1 MFIRTLTRTMALA
14 CLLAASTLTGGGG
27 HAAAVELQPT
37 TTIYLPNIVKMLGGP
52 DGWNTP
58 FIVQNVGSGSTDLTF
73 EFYRFSD
80 GALVKTRNVAALAQ
94 GTSVFHSPN
103 HDADLEPN
111 GQYSVVIKSFGSVVV
126 AVVNEH
132 QSEAIPQQQEALSY
146 DGLMSGSTRVYLPR
160 VAALFEGWYCT
171 VIMQNLGAA
180 AASVT
185 AQFKSFDGAQ
195 SPQLTRLIPPRGS
208 KFIDPRF
215 EASLVAGTEY
225 GVSLIS
231 NEPIGVVVN
240 CHNDQAPIRSPRAYS
255 YNGIVAPNDTEVFGP
270 YTAHN
275 VLGRTSRVIVQ
286 NAGVKAAQP
295 VLYLMN
301 LGTSTTSEP
310 IYGPAQLQPGAVWT
324 YNVGVGPFF
333 GEKSVVVTGGQFAL
347 MVETISSSTAMAY
360 TGSGEA
366 ATRLYLPNITRTLGG
381 PTGWTT
387 PIVVQSLNAHVA
399 TLRWYRFQDGA
410 LVHTQELVFG
420 LDLRW
425 SSFKIDPR
433 SIPQLQD
440 DTQYAVVI
448 EASMGGVAAVVLEL
462 NDRGGDSAMA
472 YEAMT
477 LAPAAPFGTTGC
489 TPAIVVS
496 GYTTRCRFYGLPAGA
511 GPVTASFSS
520 PGGQPVAGT
529 PSDEPVATDGS
540 WSTTLTTT
548 AQGIRTMTVTA
559 GGVSRTVS
567 FTVTAPTFSVQNT
580 TSTNGSLAARTKPGA
595 VCVTWILFA
604 DGQYSNAAALDQA
617 RTADAAGNVAW
628 SYPPDAKAGSASHT
642 VRCTVGGETHLAT
655 TNFNL

>member
-1 MFIRTLTRTMALA
+1 MTLGMVTRTMAVVG
-14 CLLAASTLTGGGG
+14 LLAASMWTGLGGS
-27 HAAAVELQPT
+27 AAAVELQPT

-58 FIVQNVGSGSTDLTF
+58 FIVQNVGSGSTDLTL

-80 GALVKTRNVAALAQ
+80 GALVKTRSVAGLAQ

-103 HDADLEPN
+103 HDPDLAPN
-111 GQYSVVIKSFGSVVV
+111 GQYSVVIKSFGAVVV

-132 QSEAIPQQQEALSY
+132 QSETIPQQQEALSY
-146 DGLMSGSTRVYLPR
+146 DGLTSGSTRVYLPR

-180 AASVT
+180 PASVA
-185 AQFKSFDGAQ
+185 AQFKSFDGARSAQ
-195 SPQLTRLIPPRGS
+195 IARLIPPRGS

-215 EASLVAGTEY
+215 EPALVAGTEY
-225 GVSLIS
+225 GVTLVSS
-231 NEPIGVVVN
+231 EPIGVVVN
-240 CHNDQAPIRSPRAYS
+240 CHNDQAPIRNPRAYS
-255 YNGIVAPNDTEVFGP
+255 YNGIVATNDDEVFGA
-270 YTAHN
+270 YAAHN
-275 VLGRTSRVIVQ
+275 VLGRSSRVIVQ
-286 NAGVKAAQP
+286 NAGATAAKP

-301 LGTSTTSEP
+301 LSSTTSDAVD
-310 IYGPAQLQPGAVWT
+310 GPAQLQPGAVWT

-333 GEKSVVVTGGQFAL
+333 GEKSVVVTGGQFVL
-347 MVETISSSTAMAY
+347 LIETVSSTTAMAY
-360 TGSGEA
+360 TGTGEA

-387 PIVVQSLNAHVA
+387 PIVVQSQNAHVA

-433 SIPQLQD
+433 SIPQLSD

-448 EASMGGVAAVVLEL
+448 EASMGGVGAVVLEL

-477 LAPAAPFGTTGC
+477 LAPAAPFGTSGC

-496 GYTTRCRFYGLPAGA
+496 GYTTRCRFYGLPVGA
-511 GPVTASFSS
+511 SPVTTSFSS
-520 PGGQPVAGT
+520 PGGQAVAGT
-529 PSDEPVATDGS
+529 PSNEPVATDGS

-548 AQGIRTMTVTA
+548 VQGVRTMTVTA
-559 GGVSRTVS
+559 GGVSKTASYTVS
-567 FTVTAPTFSVQNT
+567 APTFSVQTT

-604 DGQYSNAAALDQA
+604 DGSYAQAPALDQA
-617 RTADAAGNVAW
+617 KTADAAGNVAW
-628 SYPPDAKAGSASHT
+628 TYPPDAKAGSASHT
-642 VRCTVGGETHLAT
+642 VRCTVGGETHLAASD
-655 TNFNL
+655 FNL